1 MCHRG
6 FDASAGQQLIF
17 NSAASLPGGTLYQNR
32 GATEHDLLNFKQIE
46 LQNPAAY
53 VTVCLDEW
61 HHEINLLDSVRGG
74 VIGI

>member
-61 HHEINLLDSVRGG
+61 HREINLLDSVRGG